1 MRRPA
6 RLAVVP
12 AALAA
17 GLLVLAAPAGAKEI
31 SALTLCGAG
40 GHCRP
45 VPGGD
50 RVRQAFM
57 DGGSFLTN
65 SPDRRAPFF
74 TVVATVSAPGYRDI
88 GSYSVRWVPSA
99 GRIRN
104 TGEFDRPFWTRPD
117 ARTTRALRRAAKGL
131 RPKPAARLGALYVP
145 PPKVRVTEV
154 VNPPAP
160 ARAAARGEGPG
171 TAILAAGGA
180 ALAAAVLAAGAMTH
194 RRRGGRRHLGA
205 PPGVT

>member
-1 MRRPA
+1 MRRPVRA
-6 RLAVVP
+6 VVVP

-17 GLLVLAAPAGAKEI
+17 ALALAAPAGAKEI

-40 GHCRP
+40 GHCHAVR
-45 VPGGD
+45 GE

-57 DGGSFLTN
+57 DGGSFITS

-74 TVVATVSAPGYRDI
+74 SVVATITEPGQRGAVASDT
-88 GSYSVRWVPSA
+88 VRWVPSA
-99 GRIRN
+99 GRIRSI
-104 TGEFDRPFWTRPD
+104 GEFGRPLWTRLD
-117 ARTTRALRRAAKGL
+117 AATTRALRRAARGL
-131 RPKPAARLGALYVP
+131 TPKPAARLGTLYEP

-160 ARAAARGEGPG
+160 ARAAAHGGGPA

-180 ALAAAVLAAGAMTH
+180 VLAAALGAGAIAWRRRRPAAGASAP
-194 RRRGGRRHLGA
+194 RLG
-205 PPGVT
+205 